1 MPKKKK
7 LQLKALKVRSFVT
20 ELGNEA
26 RKVRGGESAETN
38 CDPTCEAPCVTNSC
52 ATCAT
57 CNTCYTTCYTCT
69 VCNPTTEEESCEGE
83 CDL

>member
-7 LQLKALKVRSFVT
+7 LLLKALKVQSFVT
-20 ELGNEA
+20 ELGNEGQ
-26 RKVRGGESAETN
+26 KVRGGESAETN

-52 ATCAT
+52 ATC
-57 CNTCYTTCYTCT
+57 NTCYTTCYTCT
-69 VCNPTTEEESCEGE
+69 GCNPTTEEESCEGE